1 MWRILDE
8 VLSPMSIP
16 TPPLDAS
23 ATSQQDRLWIERALR
38 GDQSAY
44 SLLMKKYER
53 PLYFHILGIVR
64 RTDDVDDLV
73 QDIFAKAFVALQ
85 TYSPEYAFSTWI
97 YKIASNH
104 AIDFLRKKKLKTVS
118 IYRQTEEGE
127 TEMELPDTTY
137 QPDRHILE
145 DQRRTLIAEAI
156 ASLPEKYHRVIL
168 MRHQQ
173 EMAYEDIAE
182 ALNLP
187 LGTVKAHIFRA
198 REMLNKFLRDK
209 RESL

>member
-1 MWRILDE
+1 
-8 VLSPMSIP
+8 MSTS
-16 TPPLDAS
+16 TPPSDAS
-23 ATSQQDRLWIERALR
+23 ASSQQDRQWIERALR

-53 PLYFHILGIVR
+53 PLYFHVLGIIR
-64 RTDDVDDLV
+64 RTDEVDDLV

-85 TYSPEYAFSTWI
+85 TYAPEYAFSTWI

-104 AIDFLRKKKLKTVS
+104 AIDYLRKKKLKTVS
-118 IYRQTEEGE
+118 IYRQTEDGE
-127 TEMELPDTTY
+127 SEMELPDTTY

-145 DQRRTLIAEAI
+145 DQRRTLISEAI
-156 ASLPEKYHRVIL
+156 ASLPEKYHRVIV

-182 ALNLP
+182 SLNLP

-198 REMLNKFLRDK
+198 REMLNKFLREK
-209 RESL
+209 RDSL